1 MQSFFLSKPRIIHL
15 EFRKLVA
22 FNDESKHDSIEK
34 QNSKI
39 DKILVIVMHIMK
51 DRFGFKDT
59 IDYGND
65 SFLVSFIRKLQI
77 KLSIMNFLNF
87 MKKDL
92 QSWFGFG
99 RDKQKSQFSRCKN

>member
-65 SFLVSFIRKLQI
+65 SYTIFSFIHTETSNKT
-77 KLSIMNFLNF
+77 LNNEF
-87 MKKDL
+87 
-92 QSWFGFG
+92 
-99 RDKQKSQFSRCKN
+99 SQFYEERFTKLVRFWT